1 MQDVFHLLIPIALL
15 LIIIGWGLRL
25 LLGQAAT
32 EQMVGTLAADVV
44 RFLFLFPFRVL
55 RWLARLLKLIP

>member
-15 LIIIGWGLRL
+15 LMIIGWGLRL
-25 LLGQAAT
+25 LLGHGAM

-44 RFLFLFPFRVL
+44 RFLFLLPFRIL
-55 RWLARLLKLIP
+55 RWVARRMKLVP